1 MRYLL
6 IALTFSASAA
16 LAQTTGTITLAGPAN
31 ETTLKVPRDPCNYT
45 RTVNWT
51 VNTTGVICSDME
63 FWFVSGTS
71 CPETRATET
80 PVFATVSRST
90 LDTGTRTNS
99 ITFESQDLPA
109 FKGTDAVTCPA
120 DDRED
125 EYRLCASLKLGTAV
139 ISTDACSTTSSQKA
153 NEFKVFYDAK
163 APEPPTIENVAQLDK
178 ALSVRVTA
186 ADDDDTSK
194 VKLIVTRADGTG
206 TRELSQSVDLPLF
219 RVENLE
225 NGVEYKLTATALDA
239 VNNESAPS
247 AEQTGTPVFTRGFFD
262 RYVEAKGQE
271 TGGCGAAA
279 GGLAGGWVLAV
290 LGFWLSSRRNRS

>member
-1 MRYLL
+1 MRFLL

-31 ETTLKVPRDPCNYT
+31 ETTFRVPKDPCNYS

-51 VNTTGVICSDME
+51 VSTTGVICSDME

-71 CPETRATET
+71 CPEARASDT
-80 PVFATVSRST
+80 PVFTTVSRST
-90 LDTGTRTNS
+90 LEGSTRTS
-99 ITFESQDLPA
+99 SFTFESQDLPA
-109 FKGTDAVTCPA
+109 FNGTEAVSCPA

-125 EYRLCASLKLGTAV
+125 EYRLCASVKLGTAV
-139 ISTDACSTTSSQKA
+139 ISTDPCSTTSAQKA

-163 APEPPTIENVAQLDK
+163 PPAPPSIENVSALDQ

-186 ADDDDTSK
+186 ADDDTSK
-194 VKLIVTRADGTG
+194 VKLVIARADGTS

-219 RVENLE
+219 QVENLE

-247 AEQTGTPVFTRGFFD
+247 DEQTGTPIFTRGFFD
-262 RYVEAKGQE
+262 RYVEAGGQE

-279 GGLAGGWVLAV
+279 GSLAGGWVLAV

>member
-1 MRYLL
+1 MRFLL

-31 ETTLKVPRDPCNYT
+31 ETTFRVPKDPCNYS

-51 VNTTGVICSDME
+51 VNTTGTICSDLE

-71 CPETRATET
+71 CPETRASDT
-80 PVFATVSRST
+80 PVITTVSRST
-90 LDTGTRTNS
+90 LEGSTRTNS
-99 ITFESQDLPA
+99 FTFESQALPA
-109 FKGTDAVTCPA
+109 FKGTSAVSCPA

-125 EYRLCASLKLGTAV
+125 EYRLCAALKLGTAV
-139 ISTDACSTTSSQKA
+139 ISTDPCSTTSVQKA
-153 NEFKVFYDAK
+153 NEFKVFYDSK
-163 APEPPTIENVAQLDK
+163 APEPPSIENVAALDK

-186 ADDDDTSK
+186 SDDDTSK
-194 VKLIVTRADGTG
+194 VKLTIARADGTSS
-206 TRELSQSVDLPLF
+206 RELSQSVDLSLF

-225 NGVEYKLTATALDA
+225 NGVEYKLTATALDT

-247 AEQTGTPVFTRGFFD
+247 DVQSGTPIFTRGFFD
-262 RYVEAKGQE
+262 RYIEAGGQE

-279 GGLAGGWVLAV
+279 GSLAGGWVLAV

>member
-1 MRYLL
+1 MRFLL

-31 ETTLKVPRDPCNYT
+31 ETTLKVPREPCNYS
-45 RTVNWT
+45 RTVSWT
-51 VNTTGVICSDME
+51 VNTTGVVCSDLE

-71 CPETRATET
+71 CPETRATDT
-80 PVFATVSRST
+80 PVFTTVSRST
-90 LDTGTRTNS
+90 LEGGARTNS
-99 ITFESQDLPA
+99 FTFESQDLPA
-109 FKGTDAVTCPA
+109 FKGANAVACPA
-120 DDRED
+120 ADRED

-139 ISTDACSTTSSQKA
+139 ISTDPCSTTSSQKA

-163 APEPPTIENVAQLDK
+163 PPEPPSIENVAQLDK
-178 ALSVRVTA
+178 ALSVRVSA
-186 ADDDDTSK
+186 ADDDTSR
-194 VKLIVTRADGTG
+194 VKLFVARADGTS
-206 TRELSQSVDLPLF
+206 TRELSQSVDQPLF

-247 AEQTGTPVFTRGFFD
+247 NEQTGTPIFTRGFFD
-262 RYVEAKGQE
+262 RYVEAGGQE

-279 GGLAGGWVLAV
+279 GSLAGGWVLAA